1 MAEIIGSW
9 AEAMALGPVFSSHV
23 WSTVWE
29 AIACPKISP
38 ILGVARCV
46 IAGKYPSML
55 EKWWAGKI
63 GVILSCLLVI
73 DASSR
78 AVSRPKMVTIRA
90 LSFRT
95 GCMVMIGVF
104 NGIMLEVIIRPAI
117 ILPQASRLM
126 GLITAG
132 LFSLMGEKGRNRGWP
147 IDT

>member
-1 MAEIIGSW
+1 
-9 AEAMALGPVFSSHV
+9 MALGPVFSNHV

-29 AIACPKISP
+29 AIAWPKTSP
-38 ILGVARCV
+38 TLGVARCV
-46 IAGKYPSML
+46 IAGKYPSIF

-63 GVILSCLLVI
+63 GVILSCLLVM

-90 LSFRT
+90 LSFRR
-95 GCMVMIGVF
+95 GCIVMMGVF
-104 NGIMLEVIIRPAI
+104 NGIILEVIIRPAM
-117 ILPQASRLM
+117 ILPQASRLI

-132 LFSLMGEKGRNRGWP
+132 LFSLIGERGRNRGWP

>member
-1 MAEIIGSW
+1 
-9 AEAMALGPVFSSHV
+9 
-23 WSTVWE
+23 
-29 AIACPKISP
+29 
-38 ILGVARCV
+38 
-46 IAGKYPSML
+46 ML
-55 EKWWAGKI
+55 EKWWVGKI

-90 LSFRT
+90 LSFRA
-95 GCMVMIGVF
+95 GCMVMMGVF
-104 NGIMLEVIIRPAI
+104 KGIMLEVIIRPAI